1 MTDPLN
7 SLVAAHPE
15 LFAGE
20 LPRIPSHLPVGWF
33 ALVDRLCSD
42 IEALLRNRAERF
54 VVVQVKEKFGGLRF
68 YYDWDDAGD
77 AAVDL
82 ETPLLRERVRAL
94 VDETRRR
101 TTLICQRCGAPA
113 VLKSHGGWTAALCH
127 QHASQRS

>member
-7 SLVAAHPE
+7 ELVAAHPE

-42 IEALLRNRAERF
+42 IEALLQGRAERL

-68 YYDWDDAGD
+68 YYDWD
-77 AAVDL
+77 AADDVAADH
-82 ETPLLRERVRAL
+82 ETVLLRERVRAQ
-94 VDETRRR
+94 VDEARAR

-113 VLKSHGGWTAALCH
+113 VLNLYGGWTAALCER
-127 QHASQRS
+127 HASQR